1 MITGIVIAAVLL
13 GIGTWLR
20 WVSRPA
26 TISIRY
32 VLDLDQHQTHA
43 GEPKTKIPVQATRG
57 R

>member
-43 GEPKTKIPVQATRG
+43 GEPKIPVQATRG

>member
-1 MITGIVIAAVLL
+1 MITGIVIAAIIL

-26 TISIRY
+26 SISIRY
-32 VLDLDQHQTHA
+32 VLDLDQNQAHSGQPQT
-43 GEPKTKIPVQATRG
+43 PVQATRG